1 MKFGNLLEAVGDEV
15 VFETGLLLDDETSPA
30 DVHRQLTRW
39 KNAGRIMQLRRG
51 LYFIAAPYQRR
62 RPHPF
67 LVANRLL
74 QPSYVSLQ
82 SALAYAGMIP
92 EYVPVTTS
100 LTTGRTSRWNTPIGA
115 FHFHHTKPERFY
127 GYRLRELGG
136 NQAALLALPEK
147 ALLDLIHL
155 QPQGDDPDYLDE
167 LRLQN
172 LEQLDL
178 NLLGQFAAREA
189 GPKLQRA
196 VTYIAELAQREA
208 NDYEIL

>member
-74 QPSYVSLQ
+74 QPSYVSMQ
-82 SALAYAGMIP
+82 SALAFAGMIP

-100 LTTGRTSRWNTPIGA
+100 LTTRRTSKWNTPVGTFI
-115 FHFHHTKPERFY
+115 FHHTKPERFY
-127 GYRLRELGG
+127 GFRLHELG
-136 NQAALLALPEK
+136 NSQSALVALPEK

-155 QPQGDDPDYLDE
+155 QPQGDNPDYLDE

-172 LEQLDL
+172 LDQLDL

-189 GPKLQRA
+189 SPKLQRA
-196 VTYIAELAQREA
+196 VAHIAQLAGREA
-208 NDYEIL
+208 ADYEML